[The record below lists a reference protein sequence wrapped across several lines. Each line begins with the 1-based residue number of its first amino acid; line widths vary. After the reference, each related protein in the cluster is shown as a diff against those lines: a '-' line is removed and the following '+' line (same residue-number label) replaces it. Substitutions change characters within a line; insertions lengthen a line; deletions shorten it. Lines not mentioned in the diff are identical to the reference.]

1 MKKTLQNRRVKKDDS
16 RITLFWRERL
26 SAFIQQEKGAGT
38 GFYVLGAMALLVTAA
53 FIVDTSTAT
62 GDATQIKR
70 ATDAAALAVGH
81 QATINGEEYS
91 QEETNK
97 LAYEYVKNNLGMN
110 KALSEKLVASDVSV
124 AEGRNSATRKTY
136 TVTVAFETKPSLMS
150 LGARKQEVYS
160 TAEVINRPTEIALVM
175 PVTGDMSDADIRSL
189 KSVSRSFVERMLS
202 SADGKRDNLWLSL
215 VPYSQSVNVYDAED
229 ANRIRRWS
237 TPSALNPPELRSL
250 FASGVVSSL
259 ADRRFPDRRANLL
272 CMYRGLGREENFFWD
287 EPPVGQFRIY
297 YRHDLPQN
305 GSPGAPP
312 ITWRGPNP
320 DLYPWDNNSDAVD
333 TRFIVADR
341 GCPNAALMPLTNEES
356 KLNQRIAEFTPRF
369 NTNYAIAM
377 SWAGAALSP
386 NMRGSDGWGDTT
398 LPLDFNLDGNG
409 DGQKVIVMMANT
421 IGNWFD
427 TDSYNFNRNEFRGST
442 GTDPARSF
450 AAQRFQDLC
459 SSFRARNI
467 KFYFVGIRPGDP
479 EDFGRNLFDR
489 EATPGLLVCTEGEKR
504 MSFIDGAGFGAE
516 GVEDQLIQRLD
527 RIAGQIETEGG
538 YVRLVE

>member
-1 MKKTLQNRRVKKDDS
+1 MKKTLQNRRVKKGATG
-16 RITLFWRERL
+16 ITLFWRERL

-38 GFYVLGAMALLVTAA
+38 AFYTLGAMALLVTAA

-97 LAYEYVKNNLGMN
+97 LAYDYVKNNLGMN
-110 KALSEKLVASDVSV
+110 SALSEKLAAGDVAVT
-124 AEGRNSATRKTY
+124 EGRNSETRKTY
-136 TVTVAFETKPSLMS
+136 TVTVAFETKPSLLS

-160 TAEVINRPTEIALVM
+160 TAEVINRPTEIAFVM
-175 PVTGDMSDADIRSL
+175 PVTGDMSEGDIRSL

-215 VPYSQSVNVYDAED
+215 VPYSQSVSVYDAED
-229 ANRIRRWS
+229 ANRIRRWAA
-237 TPSALNPPELRSL
+237 PGALNPPELRSL
-250 FASGVVSSL
+250 FASGVVSSM

-287 EPPVGQFRIY
+287 EPPVGQFKVY

-312 ITWRGPNP
+312 ISWRGPNP
-320 DLYPWDNNSDAVD
+320 DFDDTNAVD
-333 TRFIVADR
+333 TRWIVADK

-356 KLNQRIAEFTPRF
+356 RLNQRIEQFSARF
-369 NTNYAIAM
+369 NTNYAIGM

-386 NMRGSDGWGDTT
+386 NMRGSDGWGDAK

-427 TDSYNFNRNEFRGST
+427 TDSYNFNRNAFSGQT
-442 GTDPARSF
+442 GTDPARTF
-450 AAQRFQDLC
+450 AAQRFRDLC

-479 EDFGRNLFDR
+479 EDFGRNLFDA
-489 EATPGLLVCTEGEKR
+489 EATPGLLICTEGEKR

-516 GVEDQLIQRLD
+516 GVEDQLIQRLN

>member
-1 MKKTLQNRRVKKDDS
+1 MKKTLQNRSVKKDDTG
-16 RITLFWRERL
+16 ITLFWRERL
-26 SAFIQQEKGAGT
+26 SAFIHQEKGAGT
-38 GFYVLGAMALLVTAA
+38 AFYALGAMALLVTAA

-91 QEETNK
+91 QEDINT
-97 LAYEYVKNNLGMN
+97 LAYEYVKSNLGMN
-110 KALSEKLVASDVSV
+110 KALSEKLVAGDVSV
-124 AEGRNSATRKTY
+124 TEGRNSATRKTY
-136 TVTVAFETKPSLMS
+136 TVTVAFATKPSLLS
-150 LGARKQEVYS
+150 LGARAQEVYS
-160 TAEVINRPTEIALVM
+160 TSEVINRPTEVALVM
-175 PVTGDMSDADIRSL
+175 PVTGDMSAGDIRSL
-189 KSVSRSFVERMLS
+189 KSVSHSFVERLLG
-202 SADGKRDNLWLSL
+202 SADTKRDNLWLSL

-229 ANRIRRWS
+229 ANRIRRWAA
-237 TPSALNPPELRSL
+237 PGALNPPELRSL

-287 EPPVGQFRIY
+287 EPPVGQFRVY

-312 ITWRGPNP
+312 ISWRGPNP
-320 DLYPWDNNSDAVD
+320 DFDDNDAVD
-333 TRFIVADR
+333 TRWIVADK
-341 GCPNAALMPLTNEES
+341 GCPNAALMPLTNEAS
-356 KLNQRIAEFTPRF
+356 KLNQRIDQFSARF
-369 NTNYAIAM
+369 NVNYAIGM

-421 IGNWFD
+421 IGDWFD
-427 TDSYNFNRNEFRGST
+427 TDSYNFNRNEFRGGT
-442 GTDPARSF
+442 GNDLARTF
-450 AAQRFQDLC
+450 AAQRFRDLC

-516 GVEDQLIQRLD
+516 GVENQLIRRLD
-527 RIAGQIETEGG
+527 RIASQIETEGG

>member
-1 MKKTLQNRRVKKDDS
+1 MKKTLQNRRIKKDATG
-16 RITLFWRERL
+16 ITLFWRERL
-26 SAFIQQEKGAGT
+26 SAFMHQEKGAGT

-81 QATINGEEYS
+81 QATINSEEYT
-91 QEETNK
+91 QEEINA

-110 KALSEKLVASDVSV
+110 KILSDKLVPGDVSV
-124 AEGRNSATRKTY
+124 TEGQSSATRKTY
-136 TVTVAFETKPSLMS
+136 TVNVAFETKPSLLS
-150 LGARKQEVYS
+150 LGARRQEVYS
-160 TAEVINRPTEIALVM
+160 TSEVVNRPTEVAFVM
-175 PVTGDMSDADIRSL
+175 PVTGDMSEGDIRSL
-189 KSVSRSFVERMLS
+189 KSVSRAFVERMLG

-215 VPYSQSVNVYDAED
+215 VPYSQSVSVYDAED
-229 ANRIRRWS
+229 ANRIRRWAA
-237 TPSALNPPELRSL
+237 PGALNPPELRSL

-287 EPPVGQFRIY
+287 EPPVGQFKIY

-312 ITWRGPNP
+312 ISWRGPNP
-320 DLYPWDNNSDAVD
+320 DFDDTDAVD
-333 TRFIVADR
+333 TRWIVADK
-341 GCPNAALMPLTNEES
+341 GCPNAALMPLTNDENR
-356 KLNQRIAEFTPRF
+356 LNQRIDQFSARF
-369 NTNYAIAM
+369 NVNYAIGM

-386 NMRGSDGWGDTT
+386 NMRGSDGWGDAT

-427 TDSYNFNRNEFRGST
+427 TDSYNFNRNEFRGET
-442 GTDPARSF
+442 GNDTARTF
-450 AAQRFQDLC
+450 AAQRFRDLC

-479 EDFGRNLFDR
+479 EDFGRNLFDA
-489 EATPGLLVCTEGEKR
+489 EATPGLLICTEGEKR

-516 GVEDQLIQRLD
+516 GVEDQLIRRLD

>member
-1 MKKTLQNRRVKKDDS
+1 MKKTLQNRRVKKDATG
-16 RITLFWRERL
+16 ITLFWRERL
-26 SAFIQQEKGAGT
+26 SAFIQEEEGAGT
-38 GFYVLGAMALLVTAA
+38 GFYALGAMALLVTAA

-97 LAYEYVKNNLGMN
+97 LAYDYVKNNLGMN
-110 KALSEKLVASDVSV
+110 KALSEKLEVGDVAVT
-124 AEGRNSATRKTY
+124 EGRNSETRKTY
-136 TVTVAFETKPSLMS
+136 TVTVAFETKPSLLS
-150 LGARKQEVYS
+150 LGARKQEVFS
-160 TAEVINRPTEIALVM
+160 TAEVINRPTEIAFVM
-175 PVTGDMSDADIRSL
+175 PVTGDMSEGDIRSL

-215 VPYSQSVNVYDAED
+215 VPYSQSVSVYDAED

-237 TPSALNPPELRSL
+237 APSALNPPELRSL

-287 EPPVGQFRIY
+287 EPPVGQFQIY

-312 ITWRGPNP
+312 ISWRGPNP
-320 DLYPWDNNSDAVD
+320 DLYPWNNGSDAVD

-356 KLNQRIAEFTPRF
+356 KLNQRIDQFSARF
-369 NTNYAIAM
+369 NVNYAIGM

-386 NMRGSDGWGDTT
+386 NMRGSDGWGDAT

-421 IGNWFD
+421 VGDWFD
-427 TDSYNFNRNEFRGST
+427 TDSYNFNRNAFSGQTGS
-442 GTDPARSF
+442 DPARTF
-450 AAQRFQDLC
+450 AAQRFRDLC

-479 EDFGRNLFDR
+479 EDFGRNLFDA
-489 EATPGLLVCTEGEKR
+489 EATPGLLICTEGEKR

-516 GVEDQLIQRLD
+516 GVEDQLIRRLD

>member
-1 MKKTLQNRRVKKDDS
+1 MKKTLQNRRIKKDATG
-16 RITLFWRERL
+16 ITLFWRERL
-26 SAFIQQEKGAGT
+26 SAFMHQEKGAGT

-81 QATINGEEYS
+81 QATINSEEYT
-91 QEETNK
+91 QEESNA

-110 KALSEKLVASDVSV
+110 KILSDKLVPGDVSV
-124 AEGRNSATRKTY
+124 TEGQSSATRKTY
-136 TVTVAFETKPSLMS
+136 TVNVAFETKPSLLS

-160 TAEVINRPTEIALVM
+160 TSEVVNRPTEVAFVM
-175 PVTGDMSDADIRSL
+175 PVTGDMSEGDIRSL
-189 KSVSRSFVERMLS
+189 KSVSRAFVERMLG

-215 VPYSQSVNVYDAED
+215 VPYSQSVSVYDAED
-229 ANRIRRWS
+229 ANRIRRWAA
-237 TPSALNPPELRSL
+237 PGALNPPELRSL

-287 EPPVGQFRIY
+287 EPPVGQFKIY

-312 ITWRGPNP
+312 ISWRGPNP
-320 DLYPWDNNSDAVD
+320 DFDDTDAVD
-333 TRFIVADR
+333 TRWIVADK
-341 GCPNAALMPLTNEES
+341 GCPNAALMPLTNDENR
-356 KLNQRIAEFTPRF
+356 LNQRIDQFSARF
-369 NTNYAIAM
+369 NVNYAIGM

-386 NMRGSDGWGDTT
+386 NMRGSDGWGDAT

-427 TDSYNFNRNEFRGST
+427 TDSYNFNRNEFRGET
-442 GTDPARSF
+442 GNDTARTF
-450 AAQRFQDLC
+450 AAQRFRDLC

-479 EDFGRNLFDR
+479 EDFGRNLFDA
-489 EATPGLLVCTEGEKR
+489 EATPGLLICTEGEKR

-516 GVEDQLIQRLD
+516 GVEDQLIRRLD

>member
-1 MKKTLQNRRVKKDDS
+1 MKKTLQNRSIKKEDTG
-16 RITLFWRERL
+16 IILFWRERL
-26 SAFIQQEKGAGT
+26 SAFIHQEKGAGT
-38 GFYVLGAMALLVTAA
+38 AFYALGAMALLVTAA
-53 FIVDTSTAT
+53 FIVDTSTT
-62 GDATQIKR
+62 TSDATQIKR

-81 QATINGEEYS
+81 QATINSEEYS

-110 KALSEKLVASDVSV
+110 SALSEKLIAGDVTV
-124 AEGRNSATRKTY
+124 TEGRNSATRKTY
-136 TVTVAFETKPSLMS
+136 TVTVAFETKPNLLS
-150 LGARKQEVYS
+150 LGARKQEIYS
-160 TAEVINRPTEIALVM
+160 TSEVINRPTEIAFVM
-175 PVTGDMSDADIRSL
+175 PVTGDMSEGDIRSL
-189 KSVSRSFVERMLS
+189 KSVSRSFVERMLD

-215 VPYSQSVNVYDAED
+215 VPYSQSVSVYDAED
-229 ANRIRRWS
+229 ANRIRRWAA
-237 TPSALNPPELRSL
+237 PGALNPPELRSL

-287 EPPVGQFRIY
+287 EPPVGQFKVY

-312 ITWRGPNP
+312 ISWRGPNP
-320 DLYPWDNNSDAVD
+320 DFDDSDAVD
-333 TRFIVADR
+333 TRWIVADR
-341 GCPNAALMPLTNEES
+341 GCPNAALMPLTNEQS
-356 KLNQRIAEFTPRF
+356 RLNQRIEQFSARF
-369 NTNYAIAM
+369 NVNYAIAM
-377 SWAGAALSP
+377 GWAGAALSP
-386 NMRGSDGWGDTT
+386 NMRGSDGWGDAT

-427 TDSYNFNRNEFRGST
+427 TDSYNFNRGEFSGDT
-442 GTDPARSF
+442 GTDPSRTF
-450 AAQRFQDLC
+450 AAQRFRDLC

-479 EDFGRNLFDR
+479 EDFGRNLFDQ

-516 GVEDQLIQRLD
+516 GVEDQLIRRLD

>member
-1 MKKTLQNRRVKKDDS
+1 MKKTLQNRRVKKDATG
-16 RITLFWRERL
+16 ITLFWRERL

-38 GFYVLGAMALLVTAA
+38 AFYTLGAMALLVTAA

-97 LAYEYVKNNLGMN
+97 LAYDYVKNNLGMN
-110 KALSEKLVASDVSV
+110 RALSEKLAAGDVSV
-124 AEGRNSATRKTY
+124 TEGRNSETRKTY
-136 TVTVAFETKPSLMS
+136 TVTVAFETKPSLLS

-160 TAEVINRPTEIALVM
+160 TSEVINRPTEIAFVM
-175 PVTGDMSDADIRSL
+175 PVTGDMSEGDIRSL

-215 VPYSQSVNVYDAED
+215 VPYSQSVSVYDAED
-229 ANRIRRWS
+229 ANRIRRWAA
-237 TPSALNPPELRSL
+237 PSALNPPELRSL
-250 FASGVVSSL
+250 FASGVVSSI

-287 EPPVGQFRIY
+287 EPPVGQFKVY

-312 ITWRGPNP
+312 ISWRGPNP
-320 DLYPWDNNSDAVD
+320 DFDDTNAVD
-333 TRFIVADR
+333 TRWIVADK

-356 KLNQRIAEFTPRF
+356 KLNQRIEQFSARF
-369 NTNYAIAM
+369 NVNYAIGM

-386 NMRGSDGWGDTT
+386 NMRGSDGWGDAT

-421 IGNWFD
+421 VGDWFD
-427 TDSYNFNRNEFRGST
+427 TDSYNFNRNQFSGSSGSDVAREF
-442 GTDPARSF
+442 AQ
-450 AAQRFQDLC
+450 QRFRDLC

-489 EATPGLLVCTEGEKR
+489 EATPGLLICTEGEKR

-516 GVEDQLIQRLD
+516 GVEDQLIQRLN

>member
-1 MKKTLQNRRVKKDDS
+1 
-16 RITLFWRERL
+16 
-26 SAFIQQEKGAGT
+26 
-38 GFYVLGAMALLVTAA
+38 MALLVTAA

-97 LAYEYVKNNLGMN
+97 LAYDYVKNNLGMN
-110 KALSEKLVASDVSV
+110 RALSEKLAAGDVAVT
-124 AEGRNSATRKTY
+124 EGRNSETRKTY
-136 TVTVAFETKPSLMS
+136 TVTVAFETKPSLLS

-160 TAEVINRPTEIALVM
+160 TSEVINRPTEIAFVM
-175 PVTGDMSDADIRSL
+175 PVTGDMSEGDIRSL

-215 VPYSQSVNVYDAED
+215 VPYSQSVSVYDAED
-229 ANRIRRWS
+229 ANRIRRWAA
-237 TPSALNPPELRSL
+237 PGALNPPELRSL
-250 FASGVVSSL
+250 FASGVVSSM

-287 EPPVGQFRIY
+287 EPPVGQFKVY

-312 ITWRGPNP
+312 ISWRGPNP
-320 DLYPWDNNSDAVD
+320 DFDDTNAVD
-333 TRFIVADR
+333 TRWIVADK

-356 KLNQRIAEFTPRF
+356 RLNQRIEQFSARF
-369 NTNYAIAM
+369 NTNYAIGM

-386 NMRGSDGWGDTT
+386 NMRGSDGWGDAT

-427 TDSYNFNRNEFRGST
+427 TDSYNFNRNAFSGQT
-442 GTDPARSF
+442 GTDPARTF
-450 AAQRFQDLC
+450 AAQRFRDLC

-479 EDFGRNLFDR
+479 EDFGRNLFDA
-489 EATPGLLVCTEGEKR
+489 EATPGLLICTEGEKR

-516 GVEDQLIQRLD
+516 GVEDQLIQRLN

>member
-1 MKKTLQNRRVKKDDS
+1 MKKNLQNRRVKKDD
-16 RITLFWRERL
+16 TGLALFWRERL
-26 SAFIQQEKGAGT
+26 SAFIHQEKGAGT
-38 GFYVLGAMALLVTAA
+38 AFYALGAMALLVTAA

-91 QEETNK
+91 QGDTNT
-97 LAYEYVKNNLGMN
+97 LAYEYVKSNLGMN
-110 KALSEKLVASDVSV
+110 KTLSEKLVAGDVSV
-124 AEGRNSATRKTY
+124 TEGRNSATRKTY
-136 TVTVAFETKPSLMS
+136 TVTVAFETKPSLLS
-150 LGARKQEVYS
+150 LGAKKQEVYS
-160 TAEVINRPTEIALVM
+160 TSEVINRPTEVAFVM
-175 PVTGDMSDADIRSL
+175 PVTGDMSAGDIRSL
-189 KSVSRSFVERMLS
+189 KSVSRSFVERLLS
-202 SADGKRDNLWLSL
+202 SGDAKRDNLWLSL

-229 ANRIRRWS
+229 ANRIRRWAA
-237 TPSALNPPELRSL
+237 PGALNPPELRSL

-312 ITWRGPNP
+312 ISWRGPNP
-320 DLYPWDNNSDAVD
+320 DFDDSDAVD
-333 TRFIVADR
+333 TRWIVADK
-341 GCPNAALMPLTNEES
+341 GCPNAALMPLTNDAD
-356 KLNQRIAEFTPRF
+356 KLDARIDQFSARF
-369 NTNYAIAM
+369 NVNYAIGM

-386 NMRGSDGWGDTT
+386 NMRGSDGWGDAK

-427 TDSYNFNRNEFRGST
+427 TDSYNFNRNEFRGGT
-442 GTDPARSF
+442 GTDLARFF
-450 AAQRFQDLC
+450 AAQRFRDLC

-479 EDFGRNLFDR
+479 EDFGRNLFDQ

-504 MSFIDGAGFGAE
+504 MSFIDGSGFGAE
-516 GVEDQLIQRLD
+516 GVEDQLIRRLD
-527 RIAGQIETEGG
+527 RIASQIETEGG